1 MKNIMESL
9 YIEMA
14 IYAFKYTPPPPPLVP
29 LTTLKFYD
37 IYIYY
42 HLDFFS
48 KL

>member
-1 MKNIMESL
+1 MKNIMERL

-14 IYAFKYTPPPPPLVP
+14 IYAFKYPPPPPVP